1 MSLSRPKFMSTWQ
14 WLLILYTLAGFV
26 ETAFYGQIF
35 SFTPLYLP
43 HLGVAPGNVAAWT
56 GWIATIS
63 SGFGILFLPLW
74 GALADRYARK
84 PVIIRSFLAEM
95 LAAGL
100 MALAPGLG
108 IFVFGRSITSLS
120 LGNSG
125 LMMTTLTERTPR
137 ERVGLAFSIMNGSPA
152 VGLLAGPVLGGY
164 IVDHFGF
171 PTMMLANAALLALV
185 VLSLTFGYHDDFRGQ
200 ADEPVLRM
208 AMGSVRVIWGTL
220 RLRTLFPA
228 LFLLFAGRALASSYV
243 PLAITAIYHGS
254 TPGTAVG
261 LVSAAGGVAALLLS
275 PLFGA
280 LADRYGHWRL
290 LMAGALAQVFLWP
303 LPGLTRQLG
312 WFIAAWA
319 MLSGVSA
326 GVQAISFSVLSAA
339 APRRVR
345 ARVMSFAY
353 LPQVAGGT
361 IGPALGALVTRQS
374 VFAVFPAAA
383 AVAALGV
390 GALRIAGRYQGQ
402 ARDDEGAAAGAAA
415 GAALGSEQS
424 GDGDAAAK
432 GQGPALG
439 ASDAS
444 FLDRER

>member
-1 MSLSRPKFMSTWQ
+1 MILRRPKFMSAWQ
-14 WLLILYTLAGFV
+14 WLLALYTLAGFV

-35 SFTPLYLP
+35 AFTPLYLP
-43 HLGVAPGNVAAWT
+43 HLGVAQKDVAAWT

-95 LAAGL
+95 LAASL
-100 MALAPGLG
+100 MAVAPGLG

-137 ERVGLAFSIMNGSPA
+137 ERVGLAFSIMNGAPA

-164 IVDHFGF
+164 IVDHYGF
-171 PTMMLANAALLALV
+171 PSMMLVNASLLALV
-185 VLSLTFGYHDDFRGQ
+185 VLSLTFGYQDEFHGKT
-200 ADEPVLRM
+200 DEPVLRM
-208 AMGSVRVIWGTL
+208 AAGSVRVIWGTL

-228 LFLLFAGRALASSYV
+228 LFLLFAGRSLASSYV

-261 LVSAAGGVAALLLS
+261 LVSAAGGLAALLLA
-275 PLFGA
+275 PIFGA
-280 LADRYGHWRL
+280 LADRYGHWRV
-290 LMAGALAQVFLWP
+290 LMAGAVAQVFLWP
-303 LPGLTRQLG
+303 LPGLTRALG
-312 WFIAAWA
+312 WFILAWA
-319 MLSGVSA
+319 LLSGVAS

-361 IGPALGALVTRQS
+361 IGPALGALVSQQS

-390 GALRIAGRYQGQ
+390 GALKIAGRYQGEE
-402 ARDDEGAAAGAAA
+402 RGAQSDAERGPEAEAEPAAQGRGPAAGALDA
-415 GAALGSEQS
+415 GA
-424 GDGDAAAK
+424 
-432 GQGPALG
+432 
-439 ASDAS
+439 
-444 FLDRER
+444 LDKER